1 MKIRLWQNLHIVRNL
16 TLVLTK
22 PKIRAMITGVM
33 EKEFYVQQINI
44 VKLKSKGEPKNTWVR
59 FSHGLFKDESL
70 TANAK
75 LVYAHMLDKY
85 MFFSS
90 QNKEYYEN
98 LVDIGKA
105 VGGMSKNTVRD
116 CVKKLEDKGW
126 IDIRTKK
133 IYATA
138 KSITSNSY
146 TVRDIFGV
154 YVPTRP
160 EKVVELEQD
169 TPF

>member
-1 MKIRLWQNLHIVRNL
+1 M
-16 TLVLTK
+16 
-22 PKIRAMITGVM
+22 
-33 EKEFYVQQINI
+33 QQTNI
-44 VKLKSKGEPKNTWVR
+44 VKLKSKEKPKNSWVR
-59 FSHGLFKDESL
+59 FSHGLFMDDSL

-105 VGGMSKNTVRD
+105 VGGLSKNTVKD
-116 CVKKLEDKGW
+116 CVRNLEAKGW
-126 IDIRTKK
+126 LDIKTKK
-133 IYATA
+133 VYATA

-154 YVPTRP
+154 YIPTKP
-160 EKVVELEQD
+160 EKIVEPERD
-169 TPF
+169 SPF